1 MNKKNIVL
9 AGFMGTGKTFTG
21 RALANRL
28 GTKFIDT
35 DTLIEK
41 EAGITIPEIFKKF
54 GEPHFRK
61 LEREIVKRVSEENGA
76 VIAVGGGAIV
86 DPDNLADLKK
96 KGIIICL
103 TASPDLILSR
113 VERNSDRPLLQVEDR
128 IGKIT
133 ELLEKRAP
141 YYEQADFTIDT
152 DGKTPEQV
160 ADEILKTVQKI
171 VSRKGAKD
179 AKVCG

>member
-1 MNKKNIVL
+1 
-9 AGFMGTGKTFTG
+9 MGTGKTFTG
-21 RALANRL
+21 RVLANRL

-41 EAGITIPEIFKKF
+41 EAGIPVSEIFERF
-54 GEPHFRK
+54 GEPHFRG
-61 LEREIVKRVSEENGA
+61 LEREAVKKVSEEDGA

-86 DPDNLADLKK
+86 NHDNLADLRK
-96 KGIIICL
+96 KGVIICL
-103 TASPDLILSR
+103 AASPEVILSR
-113 VERNSDRPLLQVEDR
+113 IERNSDRPLLQVEDR
-128 IGKIT
+128 IGKIR
-133 ELLEKRAP
+133 ELLEKRTS
-141 YYEQADFTIDT
+141 YYEKADFTIDT

-160 ADEILKTVQKI
+160 AVEILEMIQTP

>member
-9 AGFMGTGKTFTG
+9 TGFMGTGKTYTG
-21 RALANRL
+21 RALAKSL
-28 GTKFIDT
+28 GIKFVDT
-35 DTLIEK
+35 DVLIEK
-41 EAGITIPEIFKKF
+41 EAGITIPDIFEKF
-54 GEPHFRK
+54 GEPHFRG
-61 LEREIVKRVSEENGA
+61 LEREIVKRVSQENGA

-86 DPDNLADLKK
+86 NPDNLADLKK
-96 KGIIICL
+96 KGVIICL
-103 TASPDLILSR
+103 KASPELILSR

-141 YYEQADFTIDT
+141 YYEKADFTVDT

-160 ADEILKTVQKI
+160 AEEILKI
-171 VSRKGAKD
+171 VRRKT
-179 AKVCG
+179 

>member
-9 AGFMGTGKTFTG
+9 TGFMGTGKTYTG
-21 RALANRL
+21 RALARSL
-28 GTKFIDT
+28 GIKFVDT
-35 DTLIEK
+35 DVLIEK
-41 EAGITIPEIFKKF
+41 EAGITIPDIFEKF
-54 GEPHFRK
+54 GEPHFRG
-61 LEREIVKRVSEENGA
+61 LEREIVKRVSQENGA

-86 DPDNLADLKK
+86 NPDNLADLKK
-96 KGIIICL
+96 KGVIICL
-103 TASPDLILSR
+103 KASPEVILSR

-141 YYEQADFTIDT
+141 YYEKADFTVDT

-160 ADEILKTVQKI
+160 AEEILEIVRRKT
-171 VSRKGAKD
+171 
-179 AKVCG
+179 

>member
-1 MNKKNIVL
+1 
-9 AGFMGTGKTFTG
+9 MGTGKTFTG
-21 RALANRL
+21 RVLANRL

-61 LEREIVKRVSEENGA
+61 LERETVKRVSEENGA

-86 DPDNLADLKK
+86 NPDNLADLKER
-96 KGIIICL
+96 GIVICL
-103 TASPDLILSR
+103 TASPGVILSR

-141 YYEQADFTIDT
+141 YYEKADFKVDT

-160 ADEILKTVQKI
+160 GEEVLEII
-171 VSRKGAKD
+171 RRKA
-179 AKVCG
+179 